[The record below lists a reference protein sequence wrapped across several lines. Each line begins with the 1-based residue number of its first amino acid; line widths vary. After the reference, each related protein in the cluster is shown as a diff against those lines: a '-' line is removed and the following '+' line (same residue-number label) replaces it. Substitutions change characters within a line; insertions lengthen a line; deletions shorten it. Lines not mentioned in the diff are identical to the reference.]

1 MTALL
6 ELEGIVV
13 APGGRTILALEQLSI
28 APGETLAILGA
39 NGAGKSTL
47 LRIAGGPPRPRP
59 RARAPAR
66 PPGHAAA
73 APPRQ
78 RRGAAT
84 AVAATRQRARERRDR
99 PALQARRR
107 ARAPSSRR
115 RNGSSDSASNDVAD
129 RPAAALS
136 GGEAQRVSLA
146 RALALTPELLL
157 LDEPFG
163 ALDSPTRAEL
173 LADLRDILATSST
186 ASLLVTHD
194 PHEAAA
200 VADRVLILHAGD
212 VRQIGPASA
221 VLDHPADSEC
231 ARVLGFENVLSP
243 TLATRL
249 LGRQTRHRV
258 AVRAA
263 DCRLD
268 PNGETGTLE
277 RTVPLGAVTRAIV
290 TVDDARLFINAPA
303 PAPDW
308 LAALAP
314 DSRVGVRIDEDAARP
329 LETP

>member
-6 ELEGIVV
+6 ELDGIVA
-13 APGGRTILALEQLSI
+13 APGGRTILTLEQLSI

-47 LRIAGGPPRPRP
+47 LRIAGGLRGHDRGRVLLHGRPATPRQIRRVSAAVLQRP
-59 RARAPAR
+59 LLRRGTARANIETGLR
-66 PPGHAAA
+66 F
-73 APPRQ
+73 
-78 RRGAAT
+78 RR
-84 AVAATRQRARERRDR
+84 VAADV
-99 PALQARRR
+99 RRR
-107 ARAPSSRR
+107 RVTEWLERL
-115 RNGSSDSASNDVAD
+115 GLEGVAD
-129 RPAAALS
+129 RPAGALS
-136 GGEAQRVSLA
+136 GGEAQRISLA

-200 VADRVLILHAGD
+200 VADRVLILHAGG
-212 VRQIGPASA
+212 VRQLGPASA

-243 TLATRL
+243 ALATRL
-249 LGRQTRHRV
+249 LGRPMRHSV

-290 TVDDARLFINAPA
+290 VVDDTRLFINASA

-308 LAALAP
+308 LAALTP
-314 DSRVGVRIDEDAARP
+314 GSRVGVRIDEDAARP
-329 LETP
+329 LETQ